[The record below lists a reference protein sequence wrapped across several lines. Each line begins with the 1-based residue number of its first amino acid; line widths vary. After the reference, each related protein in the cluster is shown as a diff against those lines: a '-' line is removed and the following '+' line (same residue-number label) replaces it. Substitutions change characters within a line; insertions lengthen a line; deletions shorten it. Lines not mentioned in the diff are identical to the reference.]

1 MQNQHV
7 KISAEKQA
15 QILAVY
21 EQISPQLTA
30 QILIEM
36 LRMQRNFLQSEEGS
50 GMYDERR
57 NEFESRMFVL
67 EQLLEV
73 AL

>member
-1 MQNQHV
+1 MQNVQV
-7 KISAEKQA
+7 KITAEKQA
-15 QILAVY
+15 AILAVY
-21 EQISPQLTA
+21 EQINPQLTA
-30 QILIEM
+30 HILLEL

-57 NEFESRMFVL
+57 NEFESRMFIL

-73 AL
+73 GL